1 MSFDVVVDPDLLDDD
16 SDYLENTATV
26 NADGVNFD
34 GSTITV
40 TDDSGADDGSGIDSD
55 EPTTAVVPEIAV
67 VKAAGD
73 AIANGDNWDV
83 PFTLVVENTGSV
95 NLDMLTLFDDI
106 NAQFGNAFI
115 GVSGLAVQNF
125 VGAGAPPTAD
135 AAWE

>member
-1 MSFDVVVDPDLLDDD
+1 MFDSTEAGELLTAGDEFTVSFDVVVDPDLLDDD

-34 GSTITV
+34 GSIITV

-67 VKAAGD
+67 VKAAGY

-83 PFTLVVENTGSV
+83 PFTLVVENTVFSTTRV
-95 NLDMLTLFDDI
+95 NGTSQL
-106 NAQFGNAFI
+106 
-115 GVSGLAVQNF
+115 SPLAI
-125 VGAGAPPTAD
+125 A
-135 AAWE
+135 